1 MKLFAGL
8 IDHNDFI
15 YLAVVNSFGS
25 VVAKN
30 KFPQQN
36 ADYSSLCTLLLSI
49 QKAYAC
55 TSVKV
60 SVKTLGP
67 LPLIPDSPKHNEQLL
82 DCLKNNLL
90 PAMSLKPDAFRQA
103 DFFDREDDYYA
114 SYDPF
119 EDAIKFALMGSL
131 LSHNET

>member
-25 VVAKN
+25 VIAKN

-36 ADYSSLCTLLLSI
+36 ADYSPLCTLLLSI
-49 QKAYAC
+49 QKAFAC
-55 TSVKV
+55 SSLKV
-60 SVKTLGP
+60 SIKALDP
-67 LPLIPDSPKHNEQLL
+67 LPIFSDSARQNEQLL
-82 DCLKNNLL
+82 DCLKHHLL
-90 PAMSLKPDAFRQA
+90 PAIILKPDAFCKA
-103 DFFDREDDYYA
+103 DFFDREDDHYA
-114 SYDPF
+114 SYSPF